1 MFTGSPVAV
10 IQKTGPR
17 RGRRARARPD
27 QPPSLYALRT
37 PISQA
42 VSDTQSVSD
51 TARYAARA
59 MSEPPAG
66 INESAPVVSRSEIEI
81 AAPPD
86 AVWDVLTDFER
97 WPSWLRDVK
106 SMSIE
111 GPVAAGT
118 VFRWKAGPGTITSTI
133 QRVERPRLIAWTGRT
148 LGIDAIHFWHFEE
161 RDGGT
166 FVRTAESY
174 EGLVARLLRRSL
186 QKTLDRALPDGL
198 QDLKAEV
205 ERR

>member
-1 MFTGSPVAV
+1 MPEAPT
-10 IQKTGPR
+10 
-17 RGRRARARPD
+17 
-27 QPPSLYALRT
+27 
-37 PISQA
+37 
-42 VSDTQSVSD
+42 
-51 TARYAARA
+51 
-59 MSEPPAG
+59 G

-86 AVWDVLTDFER
+86 AVWVVLTDFER
-97 WPSWLRDVK
+97 WPSWLRDIK

-133 QRVERPRLIAWTGRT
+133 QLVEQPRLIAWTGRT
-148 LGIDAIHFWHFEE
+148 LGINAIHFWNLEE
-161 RDGGT
+161 RDGAT

-186 QKTLDRALPDGL
+186 QKTLDQALDDGL

>member
-1 MFTGSPVAV
+1 MGYP
-10 IQKTGPR
+10 PR
-17 RGRRARARPD
+17 
-27 QPPSLYALRT
+27 T
-37 PISQA
+37 
-42 VSDTQSVSD
+42 VSE
-51 TARYAARA
+51 TA
-59 MSEPPAG
+59 AG
-66 INESAPVVSRSEIEI
+66 INESAPVVGRSEIEI

-86 AVWDVLTDFER
+86 AVWEVLTAFEG

-111 GPVAAGT
+111 GPVAPGT
-118 VFRWKAGPGTITSTI
+118 VFRWKAGPATITSKLE
-133 QRVERPRLIAWTGRT
+133 RVEPPQLISWTGRT
-148 LGIDAIHFWHFEE
+148 LGIKAIHFWHFEA

-166 FVRTAESY
+166 FVRTEESY

-186 QKTLDRALPDGL
+186 QKTLDRALDDGL

>member
-1 MFTGSPVAV
+1 
-10 IQKTGPR
+10 
-17 RGRRARARPD
+17 
-27 QPPSLYALRT
+27 
-37 PISQA
+37 
-42 VSDTQSVSD
+42 
-51 TARYAARA
+51 

-66 INESAPVVSRSEIEI
+66 IIESAPVVGRSEIEI

-97 WPSWLRDVK
+97 WPSWLSDVK

-133 QRVERPRLIAWTGRT
+133 QRVERPRLIAWMGRT
-148 LGIDAIHFWHFEE
+148 LGIDAVHFWDLEE

-174 EGLVARLLRRSL
+174 EGLTARLLKRSL
-186 QKTLDRALPDGL
+186 QKTLDRALDDGL

-205 ERR
+205 ERRLS

>member
-1 MFTGSPVAV
+1 
-10 IQKTGPR
+10 
-17 RGRRARARPD
+17 
-27 QPPSLYALRT
+27 
-37 PISQA
+37 
-42 VSDTQSVSD
+42 
-51 TARYAARA
+51 

-86 AVWDVLTDFER
+86 AVWDVVTDFER

-106 SMSIE
+106 SMSVE
-111 GPVAAGT
+111 GPVAPGT
-118 VFRWKAGPGTITSTI
+118 VLRWKAGPGTITSTI

-166 FVRTAESY
+166 FVRTEESY
-174 EGLVARLLRRSL
+174 DGLTARLLRRSL
-186 QKTLDRALPDGL
+186 QKTLDTALDDGL